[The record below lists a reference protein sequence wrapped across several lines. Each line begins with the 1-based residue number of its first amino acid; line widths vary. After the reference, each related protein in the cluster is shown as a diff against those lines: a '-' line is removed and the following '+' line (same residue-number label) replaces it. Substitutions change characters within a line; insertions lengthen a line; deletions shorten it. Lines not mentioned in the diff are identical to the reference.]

1 MDRMFIRIYTKNGSM
16 TIPLNLLATF
26 LTVKRMFCE
35 LSSKIGDE
43 YINDNDLNNTT
54 IFNKVNLNEGVPLP
68 GVNIEILRLI
78 LLWHESPAEFK
89 RSVNW
94 EQLFEL
100 VQTALYLQCD
110 ELINYILKVFVV
122 PMLIDDD
129 CSVRARLCSTYKQV
143 AYDDNDWENDP
154 RDEIDDFF
162 LDIIPTEFIRK
173 MFKKLSVDQM
183 RLLMV
188 AFHKNK
194 SRFFPEF
201 QKYIDAAEK
210 YDIA

>member
-1 MDRMFIRIYTKNGSM
+1 MNLQISLKLRSFVFSSDHFTLLTKY
-16 TIPLNLLATF
+16 
-26 LTVKRMFCE
+26 
-35 LSSKIGDE
+35 SSSICIHCD
-43 YINDNDLNNTT
+43 
-54 IFNKVNLNEGVPLP
+54 P
-68 GVNIEILRLI
+68 
-78 LLWHESPAEFK
+78 K